1 MKLQDIQSALLKDKE
16 TLFQVKGERHNKYFV
31 IESLETKEETYG
43 NSWNLK
49 TRTVNYA
56 VGTWYWFVASEEG
69 RTSYNGSWIE
79 AKPARFIDGK
89 FRCRINA
96 VEALGYDLTL
106 SEWQHSWLTND
117 ALRVAKETERAHADK
132 HIAQVLTESLGVP
145 VSVNEVHGISK
156 NLREA
161 LLHHFF
167 FSDFNVSN

>member
-56 VGTWYWFVASEEG
+56 VGTWYYFVASEEG
-69 RTSYNGSWIE
+69 RTSYDGSWIE
-79 AKPARFIDGK
+79 PKPARFIDGK

-117 ALRVAKETERAHADK
+117 ARRVANLTERAEADK
-132 HIAQVLTESLGVP
+132 YFAEVLTNSLGVP
-145 VSVNEVHGISK
+145 VSTDEVHGISK

-161 LLHHFF
+161 LLHHLFY
-167 FSDFNVSN
+167 NVSV